1 MEENKID
8 PFQIIGFVIL
18 MAGLFWWIYT
28 LPEIETNTSDNQVV
42 NEISGNKSD
51 NPKIDSSNDFSDL
64 SSVNQIENNSL
75 IKQYEGITDT
85 NFDDQIIIENEDL
98 KLKFSSK
105 GGLLTEVLLKNFT
118 DYNGEPLY
126 MVKNGNQNISLDFT
140 TSTGKQV
147 NTLNYFF
154 KPTINSDSESTTLDM
169 VLSVSENQ
177 YLNFQY
183 VIPKKGFMMDFIIK
197 SYGFSDVIDEKKS
210 ISLNWDLKALRQAKS
225 VEYENRYSQLYFQ
238 YDGDDTDYLS
248 SYSDSEEQEDSISWI
263 SYGQHFFNSILVLEN
278 TADKVYFESKKL
290 FEEESKEVI
299 YTKNYSSIIPLSLS
313 RSELNS
319 KMNLY
324 IGPNDYDI
332 LKNYEN
338 NISDS
343 IYFGWGIFGWINRF
357 IYFPLFGFLGKYF
370 SAGLAVILMTVITR
384 LAMSP
389 VTYKTYVSQAR
400 MKVIKPEITELNEK
414 YKNDAVKK
422 QQETF
427 KLYNKAGANPLLGC
441 VPALFQLPVFYALF
455 CFFPIAFPLRGKP
468 FLWADDLSSYD
479 VIAELPFS
487 IPFYGDH
494 VSLLPIL
501 ASIAIFFYTM
511 MSSGA
516 QMQPTQPGMPNMKFI
531 MYLMPVMMLF
541 FFNNYASAF
550 SLYYFIS
557 NILTI
562 LLMLMI
568 KHFII
573 DEDKIR
579 LQIQENK
586 KKPSTQNRFQRKM
599 KEMMDKAEEQRKLQN
614 RK

>member
-1 MEENKID
+1 MEENRID
-8 PFQIIGFVIL
+8 PFQIIGFMIL
-18 MAGLFWWIYT
+18 MAGLFWWMNT
-28 LPEIETNTSDNQVV
+28 LPEVENPTV
-42 NEISGNKSD
+42 NKNNNKSVSENFNKSGLD
-51 NPKIDSSNDFSDL
+51 LNNDSNRSSDLIEKESNSFLKSNIDSEEDII
-64 SSVNQIENNSL
+64 VENN
-75 IKQYEGITDT
+75 
-85 NFDDQIIIENEDL
+85 DL
-98 KLKFSSK
+98 FLKFSSK
-105 GGLLTEVLLKNFT
+105 GGLLVEAQLKNFV
-118 DYNGEPLY
+118 DYKGDPLY
-126 MVKNGNQNISLDFT
+126 IIKNGNQDISLDF
-140 TSTGKQV
+140 S
-147 NTLNYFF
+147 TLNGRSVNSSDYYF
-154 KPTINSDSESTTLDM
+154 KPVVKNNSQGTSLTM

-177 YLNFQY
+177 YINFEY
-183 VIPKKGFMMDFIIK
+183 RIPKNGYLIDFVIK
-197 SYGFSDVIDEKKS
+197 SYGFKNVIDEKKA
-210 ISLNWDLKALRQAKS
+210 IFLNWSLKAFRQAKS
-225 VEYENRYSQLYFQ
+225 AEYENRYSQLYYQ
-238 YDGDDTDYLS
+238 YDGEDTDYLS
-248 SYSDSEEQEDSISWI
+248 SYSDSEKKEDAVSWI
-263 SYGQHFFNSILVLEN
+263 SYGQHFFNSILVLDN
-278 TADKVYFESKKL
+278 PADNVLLESKKL
-290 FEEESKEVI
+290 FEDEGKDVLF
-299 YTKNYSSIIPLSLS
+299 TKNYISKVPMVLKN
-313 RSELNS
+313 SEFNS
-319 KMNLY
+319 EMNLY

-332 LKNYEN
+332 LKNQEN

-357 IYFPLFGFLGKYF
+357 IYFPLFGFLSKYF
-370 SAGLAVILMTVITR
+370 SAGLAVILMTIITR

-414 YKNDAVKK
+414 YKNDAIKK
-422 QQETF
+422 QQETM

-479 VIAELPFS
+479 VVAELPFS

-531 MYLMPVMMLF
+531 MYLMPIMMLF

-562 LLMLMI
+562 LLMLII

-573 DEDKIR
+573 DENKIR
-579 LQIQENK
+579 LQVQENK

-599 KEMMDKAEEQRKLQN
+599 QEMMDKAEEQRKLQN
-614 RK
+614 KK

>member
-18 MAGLFWWIYT
+18 MAGLFWWMNT
-28 LPEIETNTSDNQVV
+28 LPELETTITENQKNKEIVIDQPNKSGSDINKDFSNSLNLIEEESDSFMETNSDI
-42 NEISGNKSD
+42 ISG
-51 NPKIDSSNDFSDL
+51 
-64 SSVNQIENNSL
+64 
-75 IKQYEGITDT
+75 
-85 NFDDQIIIENEDL
+85 DDIIIENEDL
-98 KLKFSSK
+98 ILKFTSK
-105 GGLLTEVLLKNFT
+105 GGLLVEAQLKNFT
-118 DYNGEPLY
+118 DYKGNPLY
-126 MVKNGNQNISLDFT
+126 LVKDGNQNISLNF
-140 TSTGKQV
+140 STLNGKSV
-147 NTLNYFF
+147 NTSNYNF
-154 KPTINSDSESTTLDM
+154 KPVVNKASDATTLTM
-169 VLSVSENQ
+169 VLSISENQ
-177 YLNFQY
+177 YLNFEY
-183 VIPKKGFMMDFIIK
+183 IIPKKGFMMDFSIN
-197 SYGFSDVIDEKKS
+197 STGFRNVIDDNKS
-210 ISLNWDLKALRQAKS
+210 ISLNWDLKAFRQAKS
-225 VEYENRYSQLYFQ
+225 VEYEDRYSQLYYQ
-238 YDGDDTDYLS
+238 YDGENTDYLS
-248 SYSDSEEQEDSISWI
+248 SYSDSEEKEDAVSWI

-278 TADKVYFESKKL
+278 PVNEVSFESKKL
-290 FEEESKEVI
+290 FEEEGKDVLF
-299 YTKNYSSIIPLSLS
+299 TKNYISNIPLVLKS
-313 RSELNS
+313 SELNS

-332 LKNYEN
+332 LKKQEN

-370 SAGLAVILMTVITR
+370 SAGIAVILMTVITR
-384 LAMSP
+384 LVMSP

-414 YKNDAVKK
+414 YKNDAIKK
-422 QQETF
+422 QQETM

-494 VSLLPIL
+494 VSLFPIL
-501 ASIAIFFYTM
+501 ASIAIFFYTV

-531 MYLMPVMMLF
+531 MYLMPVFMLF
-541 FFNNYASAF
+541 FFNNYSAGF

-562 LLMLMI
+562 LIMLMT

-586 KKPSTQNRFQRKM
+586 KKPTTQNRFQRKM
-599 KEMMDKAEEQRKLQN
+599 KEMMDKAEEQKKLQN

>member
-28 LPEIETNTSDNQVV
+28 LPDIETKNGNNQSN
-42 NEISGNKSD
+42 NEIIINKPENALSELTND
-51 NPKIDSSNDFSDL
+51 VSKSFDLDLDDRDSFLKTNSNS
-64 SSVNQIENNSL
+64 Q
-75 IKQYEGITDT
+75 
-85 NFDDQIIIENEDL
+85 DDVIIENDDL
-98 KLKFSSK
+98 ILKFSSK
-105 GGLLTEVLLKNFT
+105 GGQLVEALLKNFS
-118 DYNGEPLY
+118 DYKGDPLY
-126 MVKNGNQNISLDFT
+126 LIKDGNQNINLNFSTSL
-140 TSTGKQV
+140 GKLV
-147 NTLNYFF
+147 NTSDYNF
-154 KPTINSDSESTTLDM
+154 KSTLKNSSESTTLNM
-169 VLSVSENQ
+169 ILSVSENQ
-177 YLNFQY
+177 FLNFEY
-183 VIPKKGFMMDFIIK
+183 VIPRKGFMMDFSII
-197 SYGFSDVIDEKKS
+197 SSGFKNIIDNKKS
-210 ISLNWDLKALRQAKS
+210 IYLNWDLKAFRQAKS
-225 VEYENRYSQLYFQ
+225 AEYENRYSQLYYQF
-238 YDGDDTDYLS
+238 DGDDTDYLS
-248 SYSDSEEQEDSISWI
+248 SYSDSDDTEDSVSWI

-278 TADKVYFESKKL
+278 PSNEVFFESKKL
-290 FEEESKEVI
+290 FEDEGKDVV
-299 YTKNYSSIIPLSLS
+299 YTKNYSSKIPLGLS
-313 RSELNS
+313 GSEFNS
-319 KMNLY
+319 NMNLY

-338 NISDS
+338 NISNS

-370 SAGLAVILMTVITR
+370 SAGLAVILMTIITR

-414 YKNDAVKK
+414 YKNDAIKK
-422 QQETF
+422 QQETM

-562 LLMLMI
+562 LIMLMI

-586 KKPSTQNRFQRKM
+586 KKPTTQNRFQRKM

>member
-28 LPEIETNTSDNQVV
+28 LPDIETKNGNNQSN
-42 NEISGNKSD
+42 NEIIINKPENALSELTND
-51 NPKIDSSNDFSDL
+51 DVSKSFDLNLDERDSFLKTNSNS
-64 SSVNQIENNSL
+64 Q
-75 IKQYEGITDT
+75 
-85 NFDDQIIIENEDL
+85 DDVIIENDDL
-98 KLKFSSK
+98 ILKFSSK
-105 GGLLTEVLLKNFT
+105 GGQLVEALLKNFS
-118 DYNGEPLY
+118 DYKGDPLY
-126 MVKNGNQNISLDFT
+126 LIKDGNQNINLNFSTSL
-140 TSTGKQV
+140 GKLV
-147 NTLNYFF
+147 NTSDYNF
-154 KPTINSDSESTTLDM
+154 KSTVKNSSESTTLNM
-169 VLSVSENQ
+169 ILSVSENQ
-177 YLNFQY
+177 FLNFEY
-183 VIPKKGFMMDFIIK
+183 VIPRKGFMMDFSII
-197 SYGFSDVIDEKKS
+197 SSGFKNIVDNKKS
-210 ISLNWDLKALRQAKS
+210 IYLNWDLKAFRQAKS
-225 VEYENRYSQLYFQ
+225 AEYENRYSQLYYQF
-238 YDGDDTDYLS
+238 DGDDTDYLS
-248 SYSDSEEQEDSISWI
+248 SYSDSDDTEDSVSWI

-278 TADKVYFESKKL
+278 PSNEVFFESKKL
-290 FEEESKEVI
+290 FEDEGKDVVF
-299 YTKNYSSIIPLSLS
+299 TKNYSSKIPLGLS
-313 RSELNS
+313 GSEFNS
-319 KMNLY
+319 NMNLY

-338 NISDS
+338 NISNS

-370 SAGLAVILMTVITR
+370 SAGLAVILMTIITR

-414 YKNDAVKK
+414 YKNDAIKK
-422 QQETF
+422 QQETM

-516 QMQPTQPGMPNMKFI
+516 QMQSTQPGVPNMKFI

-562 LLMLMI
+562 LIMLMI

-586 KKPSTQNRFQRKM
+586 KKPTTQNRFQRKM

>member
-18 MAGLFWWIYT
+18 MAGLFWWINT
-28 LPEIETNTSDNQVV
+28 LPELETTISENQK
-42 NEISGNKSD
+42 NKEIVIDQSVEFKSD
-51 NPKIDSSNDFSDL
+51 TNKDFS
-64 SSVNQIENNSL
+64 NSL
-75 IKQYEGITDT
+75 NLIEEEKDT
-85 NFDDQIIIENEDL
+85 FLNINSDSVSQNEIIIENEDL
-98 KLKFSSK
+98 ILKFNSK
-105 GGLLTEVLLKNFT
+105 GGLLVEAQLKKFT
-118 DYNGEPLY
+118 DYKGDPLY
-126 MVKNGNQNISLDFT
+126 MVKDGNQNISLNF
-140 TSTGKQV
+140 STLNGKSV
-147 NTLNYFF
+147 NTANYNFN
-154 KPTINSDSESTTLDM
+154 PIINKGSDATTLTM

-177 YLNFQY
+177 FINFEY
-183 VIPKKGFMMDFIIK
+183 IIPKKGFMMDFSI
-197 SYGFSDVIDEKKS
+197 SSTGFRSVIDDKKS
-210 ISLNWDLKALRQAKS
+210 ITLNWDLKAFRQAKS
-225 VEYENRYSQLYFQ
+225 VEYENRYSQLYYQ

-248 SYSDSEEQEDSISWI
+248 SYSDSEEQEDAVSWI

-278 TADKVYFESKKL
+278 PINQVSFESKKL
-290 FEEESKEVI
+290 FEEEGKDVLF
-299 YTKNYSSIIPLSLS
+299 TKNYISNIPLSLKS
-313 RSELNS
+313 SELNS

-332 LKNYEN
+332 LKNQQN
-338 NISDS
+338 NISNS

-370 SAGLAVILMTVITR
+370 SAGIAVILMTVITR
-384 LAMSP
+384 LVMSP

-414 YKNDAVKK
+414 YKNDAIKK
-422 QQETF
+422 QQETM

-455 CFFPIAFPLRGKP
+455 CFFPIAFPLRGKT

-479 VIAELPFS
+479 VIAELPFT

-494 VSLLPIL
+494 VSLFPIL

-562 LLMLMI
+562 LIMLMT

-586 KKPSTQNRFQRKM
+586 KKPTTQNRFQRKM

>member
-18 MAGLFWWIYT
+18 MAGLFWWMNT
-28 LPEIETNTSDNQVV
+28 LPELETTITENQKNKEIVIDQPNKSGSDINKDFSNSLNLIEEESDSFMETNYDI
-42 NEISGNKSD
+42 ISGND
-51 NPKIDSSNDFSDL
+51 
-64 SSVNQIENNSL
+64 
-75 IKQYEGITDT
+75 
-85 NFDDQIIIENEDL
+85 IIIENEDL
-98 KLKFSSK
+98 ILKFTSK
-105 GGLLTEVLLKNFT
+105 GGLLVEAQLKNFK
-118 DYNGEPLY
+118 DYKGNPLY
-126 MVKNGNQNISLDFT
+126 LVKDGNQNISLNF
-140 TSTGKQV
+140 STLNGKSV
-147 NTLNYFF
+147 NTSNYNF
-154 KPTINSDSESTTLDM
+154 KPVVNKGSDATTLTM
-169 VLSVSENQ
+169 VLSISENQ
-177 YLNFQY
+177 YLNFEY
-183 VIPKKGFMMDFIIK
+183 IIPKKGFMMDFSIN
-197 SYGFSDVIDEKKS
+197 STGFRNVIDDNKS
-210 ISLNWDLKALRQAKS
+210 ISLNWDLKAFRQAKS
-225 VEYENRYSQLYFQ
+225 VEYEDRYSQLYYQ
-238 YDGDDTDYLS
+238 YDGENTDYLS
-248 SYSDSEEQEDSISWI
+248 SYSDSEEKEDAVSWI

-278 TADKVYFESKKL
+278 PVNEVSFESKKL
-290 FEEESKEVI
+290 FEEEGKDVLF
-299 YTKNYSSIIPLSLS
+299 TKNYISNIPLVLKS
-313 RSELNS
+313 SELNS

-332 LKNYEN
+332 LKKQEN

-370 SAGLAVILMTVITR
+370 SAGIAVILMTVITR
-384 LAMSP
+384 LVMSP

-414 YKNDAVKK
+414 YKNDAIKK
-422 QQETF
+422 QQETM

-494 VSLLPIL
+494 VSLFPIL
-501 ASIAIFFYTM
+501 ASIAIFFYTV

-531 MYLMPVMMLF
+531 MYLMPVFMLF
-541 FFNNYASAF
+541 FFNNYSAGF

-562 LLMLMI
+562 LIMLMT

-586 KKPSTQNRFQRKM
+586 KKPTTQNRFQRKM
-599 KEMMDKAEEQRKLQN
+599 KEMMDKAEEQKKLQN

>member
-28 LPEIETNTSDNQVV
+28 LPDIETKNGDDQSN
-42 NEISGNKSD
+42 NEIIINKPENALSELTND
-51 NPKIDSSNDFSDL
+51 VSKSFDLNPDERDSFLKTNSNS
-64 SSVNQIENNSL
+64 Q
-75 IKQYEGITDT
+75 
-85 NFDDQIIIENEDL
+85 DDVIIENDDL
-98 KLKFSSK
+98 ILKFSSK
-105 GGLLTEVLLKNFT
+105 GGQLVEALLKNFS
-118 DYNGEPLY
+118 DYKGDPLY
-126 MVKNGNQNISLDFT
+126 LIKDGNQNINLNFSTSL
-140 TSTGKQV
+140 GKLV
-147 NTLNYFF
+147 NTSDYNF
-154 KPTINSDSESTTLDM
+154 KSTVKNSSESTTLNM
-169 VLSVSENQ
+169 ILLVSENQ
-177 YLNFQY
+177 FLNFEY
-183 VIPKKGFMMDFIIK
+183 VIPRKGFMMDFSII
-197 SYGFSDVIDEKKS
+197 SSGFKNIVDNKKS
-210 ISLNWDLKALRQAKS
+210 IYLNWDLKAFRQAKS
-225 VEYENRYSQLYFQ
+225 AEYENRYSQLYYQF
-238 YDGDDTDYLS
+238 DGDDTDYLS
-248 SYSDSEEQEDSISWI
+248 SYSDSDDTEDSVSWI

-278 TADKVYFESKKL
+278 PSNEVFFESKKL
-290 FEEESKEVI
+290 FEDEGKDVV
-299 YTKNYSSIIPLSLS
+299 YTKNYSSKIPLGLS
-313 RSELNS
+313 GSEFNS
-319 KMNLY
+319 NMNLY
-324 IGPNDYDI
+324 IGPNDYDT

-338 NISDS
+338 NISNS

-370 SAGLAVILMTVITR
+370 SAGLAVILMTIITR

-414 YKNDAVKK
+414 YKNDAIKK
-422 QQETF
+422 QQETM

-562 LLMLMI
+562 LIMLMI

-586 KKPSTQNRFQRKM
+586 KKPTTQNRFQRKM

>member
-1 MEENKID
+1 MEENRID
-8 PFQIIGFVIL
+8 PFQIIGFIIL
-18 MAGLFWWIYT
+18 VAGLFWWMNT
-28 LPEIETNTSDNQVV
+28 LPEVETPTVKNKN
-42 NEISGNKSD
+42 NNKSVSENFNKSGLD
-51 NPKIDSSNDFSDL
+51 LNNDSNRSSDL
-64 SSVNQIENNSL
+64 IEKESTSFLKSN
-75 IKQYEGITDT
+75 IDIEED
-85 NFDDQIIIENEDL
+85 IIIENNDL
-98 KLKFSSK
+98 FLKFSSK
-105 GGLLTEVLLKNFT
+105 GGLLVEAQLKNFV
-118 DYNGEPLY
+118 DYKGDPLFIIN
-126 MVKNGNQNISLDFT
+126 NGNQDISLDF
-140 TSTGKQV
+140 S
-147 NTLNYFF
+147 TLNGRSVNSSDYYF
-154 KPTINSDSESTTLDM
+154 KPVVKNNSQGTSLTM

-177 YLNFQY
+177 YINFEY
-183 VIPKKGFMMDFIIK
+183 RIPKSGYLIDFVIK
-197 SYGFSDVIDEKKS
+197 SYGFKNVIDENKA
-210 ISLNWDLKALRQAKS
+210 IFLNWSLKAFRQAKS
-225 VEYENRYSQLYFQ
+225 VEYENRYSQLYYQ
-238 YDGDDTDYLS
+238 YDGEDTDYLS
-248 SYSDSEEQEDSISWI
+248 SYSDTEKKEDAVSWI
-263 SYGQHFFNSILVLEN
+263 SYGQHFFNSILVLDN
-278 TADKVYFESKKL
+278 PADNVLLESKKL
-290 FEEESKEVI
+290 FEDEGKDVLF
-299 YTKNYSSIIPLSLS
+299 TKNYISKIPMVLKN
-313 RSELNS
+313 SEFNAE
-319 KMNLY
+319 MNLY

-332 LKNYEN
+332 LKNQEN

-357 IYFPLFGFLGKYF
+357 IYFPLFGFLSKYF
-370 SAGLAVILMTVITR
+370 SAGLAVILMTIITR

-414 YKNDAVKK
+414 YKNDAIKK
-422 QQETF
+422 QQETM

-479 VIAELPFS
+479 VVAELPFS

-531 MYLMPVMMLF
+531 MYLMPIMMLF

-562 LLMLMI
+562 LLMLII

-579 LQIQENK
+579 LQVQENK

-599 KEMMDKAEEQRKLQN
+599 QEMMDKAEEQRKLQN
-614 RK
+614 KK

>member
-28 LPEIETNTSDNQVV
+28 LPDIETKNVDNQSN
-42 NEISGNKSD
+42 NEIIINKPENALSELTND
-51 NPKIDSSNDFSDL
+51 VSKSFDLNLDERDSFLKTNSNSQND
-64 SSVNQIENNSL
+64 V
-75 IKQYEGITDT
+75 
-85 NFDDQIIIENEDL
+85 IIENDDL
-98 KLKFSSK
+98 ILKFSSK
-105 GGLLTEVLLKNFT
+105 GGQLVEALLKNFS
-118 DYNGEPLY
+118 DYKGDPLY
-126 MVKNGNQNISLDFT
+126 LIKDGNQNINLNFSTSL
-140 TSTGKQV
+140 GKLV
-147 NTLNYFF
+147 NTSDYNF
-154 KPTINSDSESTTLDM
+154 KSTVKNSSESTTLNM
-169 VLSVSENQ
+169 ILSVSENQ
-177 YLNFQY
+177 FLNFEY
-183 VIPKKGFMMDFIIK
+183 VIPRKGFMMDFSII
-197 SYGFSDVIDEKKS
+197 SSGFKNIVDNKKS
-210 ISLNWDLKALRQAKS
+210 IYLNWDLKAFRQAKS
-225 VEYENRYSQLYFQ
+225 AEYENRYSQLYYQF
-238 YDGDDTDYLS
+238 DGDDTDYLS
-248 SYSDSEEQEDSISWI
+248 SYSDSDDTEDSVSWI

-278 TADKVYFESKKL
+278 PSNEVFFESKKL
-290 FEEESKEVI
+290 FEDEGKDVV
-299 YTKNYSSIIPLSLS
+299 YTKNYSSKIPLGLS
-313 RSELNS
+313 GSEFNS
-319 KMNLY
+319 NMNLY

-338 NISDS
+338 NISNS

-370 SAGLAVILMTVITR
+370 SAGLAVILMTIITR

-414 YKNDAVKK
+414 YKNDAIKK
-422 QQETF
+422 QQETM

-516 QMQPTQPGMPNMKFI
+516 QMQSTQPGMPNMKFI

-562 LLMLMI
+562 LIMLMI

-586 KKPSTQNRFQRKM
+586 KKPTTQNRFQRKM

>member
-28 LPEIETNTSDNQVV
+28 LPDIETKNVDNQSN
-42 NEISGNKSD
+42 NEIIINKPENALSELTND
-51 NPKIDSSNDFSDL
+51 DVSKSFDLNLDERDSFLKTNSNSQND
-64 SSVNQIENNSL
+64 V
-75 IKQYEGITDT
+75 
-85 NFDDQIIIENEDL
+85 IIENDDL
-98 KLKFSSK
+98 ILKFSSK
-105 GGLLTEVLLKNFT
+105 GGQLVEALLKNFS
-118 DYNGEPLY
+118 DYKGDPLY
-126 MVKNGNQNISLDFT
+126 LIKDGNQNINLNFSTSL
-140 TSTGKQV
+140 GKLV
-147 NTLNYFF
+147 NTSDYNF
-154 KPTINSDSESTTLDM
+154 KSTVKNSSESTTLNM
-169 VLSVSENQ
+169 ILLVSENQ
-177 YLNFQY
+177 FLNFEY
-183 VIPKKGFMMDFIIK
+183 VIPRKGFMMDFSII
-197 SYGFSDVIDEKKS
+197 SSGFKNIVDNKKS
-210 ISLNWDLKALRQAKS
+210 IYLNWDLKAFRQAKS
-225 VEYENRYSQLYFQ
+225 AEYENRYSQLYYQF
-238 YDGDDTDYLS
+238 DGDDTDYLS
-248 SYSDSEEQEDSISWI
+248 SYSDSDDTEDSVSWI

-278 TADKVYFESKKL
+278 PSNEVFFESKKL
-290 FEEESKEVI
+290 FEDEGKDVV
-299 YTKNYSSIIPLSLS
+299 YTKNYSSKIPLGLS
-313 RSELNS
+313 GSEFNS
-319 KMNLY
+319 NMNLY

-338 NISDS
+338 NISNS

-370 SAGLAVILMTVITR
+370 SAGLAVILMTIITR

-414 YKNDAVKK
+414 YKNDAIKK
-422 QQETF
+422 QQETM

-562 LLMLMI
+562 LIMLMI

-586 KKPSTQNRFQRKM
+586 KKPTTQNRFQRKM

>member
-28 LPEIETNTSDNQVV
+28 LPEIETKNSDNQSN
-42 NEISGNKSD
+42 NEIIINEPENALSELTNDVSKSLD
-51 NPKIDSSNDFSDL
+51 LNLDEKDSFLKTNSNS
-64 SSVNQIENNSL
+64 Q
-75 IKQYEGITDT
+75 
-85 NFDDQIIIENEDL
+85 DDVIIENDDL
-98 KLKFSSK
+98 ILKFSSK
-105 GGLLTEVLLKNFT
+105 GGQLVEALLKNFS
-118 DYNGEPLY
+118 DYKGDPLY
-126 MVKNGNQNISLDFT
+126 LIKDGNQNINLNFSTSL
-140 TSTGKQV
+140 GKLV
-147 NTLNYFF
+147 NTSDYNF
-154 KPTINSDSESTTLDM
+154 KSTVKNSSESTTLNM
-169 VLSVSENQ
+169 ILLVSENQ
-177 YLNFQY
+177 FLNFEY
-183 VIPKKGFMMDFIIK
+183 VIPRKGFMMDFSII
-197 SYGFSDVIDEKKS
+197 SSGFKNIVDNKKS
-210 ISLNWDLKALRQAKS
+210 IYLNWDLKAFRQAKS
-225 VEYENRYSQLYFQ
+225 AEYENRYSQLYYQF
-238 YDGDDTDYLS
+238 DGDDTDYLS
-248 SYSDSEEQEDSISWI
+248 SYSDSDDTEDSVSWI

-278 TADKVYFESKKL
+278 PSNEVFFESKKL
-290 FEEESKEVI
+290 FEDEGKDVVF
-299 YTKNYSSIIPLSLS
+299 TKNYSSKIPLGLS
-313 RSELNS
+313 GSEFNS
-319 KMNLY
+319 NMNLY

-338 NISDS
+338 NISNS

-370 SAGLAVILMTVITR
+370 SAGLAVILMTIITR

-414 YKNDAVKK
+414 YKNDAIKK
-422 QQETF
+422 QQETM

-516 QMQPTQPGMPNMKFI
+516 QMQSTQPGVPNMKFI

-562 LLMLMI
+562 LIMLMI

-586 KKPSTQNRFQRKM
+586 KKPTTQNRFQRKM

>member
-8 PFQIIGFVIL
+8 PYQILGFVLL
-18 MAGLFWWIYT
+18 MTAFVWYIYT
-28 LPEIETNTSDNQVV
+28 IPEPEKRIIEKSKENL
-42 NEISGNKSD
+42 EISVQSDDSNLDLENDLSEGLSLKVNNSNPFVSSENKS
-51 NPKIDSSNDFSDL
+51 KI
-64 SSVNQIENNSL
+64 
-75 IKQYEGITDT
+75 K
-85 NFDDQIIIENEDL
+85 FDDVVVENDDL
-98 KLKFSSK
+98 ILKFSSK
-105 GGLLTEVLLKNFT
+105 GGLLTEALLKNFT
-118 DYNGEPLY
+118 DYKGDPLY
-126 MVKNGNQNISLDFT
+126 MIKDGNQNINLNFYSVNGQLIN
-140 TSTGKQV
+140 TSNYHFQPVV
-147 NTLNYFF
+147 NKNY
-154 KPTINSDSESTTLDM
+154 DGTTLSM
-169 VLSVSENQ
+169 ILSISENQ
-177 YLNFQY
+177 FLNFEY
-183 VIPKKGFMMDFIIK
+183 TLPKNGFMMNFSIK
-197 SYGFSDVIDEKKS
+197 SSGFSNVIDNERS
-210 ISLNWDLKALRQAKS
+210 IQLNWDLKALRQAKS
-225 VEYENRYSQLYFQ
+225 IEYENRYSQLYYK
-238 YDGDDTDYLS
+238 YDGDETDYLS
-248 SYSDSEEQEDSISWI
+248 SYSDSDKTENSVSWI
-263 SYGQHFFNSILVLEN
+263 SYGQHFFNSILVLNNPTDE
-278 TADKVYFESKKL
+278 VFFESKKL
-290 FEEESKEVI
+290 FEDEGKDVLF
-299 YTKNYSSIIPLSLS
+299 TKNYISSIPLVLDN
-313 RSELNS
+313 SEFNS

-324 IGPNDYDI
+324 IGPNDYDV
-332 LKNYEN
+332 LKNYDN
-338 NISDS
+338 NIYES

-357 IYFPLFGFLGKYF
+357 IYFPLFGFLSKYF
-370 SAGLAVILMTVITR
+370 SAGLAVIFMTIITR

-400 MKVIKPEITELNEK
+400 MKVLKPEIAELNEK

-422 QQETF
+422 QQETM

-487 IPFYGDH
+487 IPWYGDH

-516 QMQPTQPGMPNMKFI
+516 QMQSSQPGMPNMKFI

-550 SLYYFIS
+550 SLYYFVS

-562 LLMLMI
+562 LLMLTI

-573 DEDKIR
+573 DEEKIL

-599 KEMMDKAEEQRKLQN
+599 QEMMDKAEEQRKLQN
-614 RK
+614 RR